1 MADFSIRPAT
11 QADSDR
17 IRELICQTRL
27 NPSSLNWQ
35 RFLVAISAEGDFM
48 GCGQVKPHGRDLRE
62 LASLATR
69 KRYRGQGVAGAL
81 IQELLA
87 LHPHPLYLMCRS
99 ALGPFYA
106 RFGFYPLELSA
117 MPRYFQRASQV
128 ARRVA
133 GALEVL
139 KLLQESVLVMRVD

>member
-1 MADFSIRPAT
+1 MKIGIKVTAIAILPIILTALVILAIALYENSLLNRFFADEIDR
-11 QADSDR
+11 QARNEAQR
-17 IRELICQTRL
+17 IAQD
-27 NPSSLNWQ
+27 
-35 RFLVAISAEGDFM
+35 V
-48 GCGQVKPHGRDLRE
+48 
-62 LASLATR
+62 
-69 KRYRGQGVAGAL
+69 
-81 IQELLA
+81 
-87 LHPHPLYLMCRS
+87 YLMCRS

-128 ARRVA
+128 A